1 MNDIRHSSYN
11 HDNPTSSKLTSKQL
25 QKTPPKQHILVHAV
39 KRIHMNKFYIYENI
53 HKFNNEFL

>member
-39 KRIHMNKFYIYENI
+39 KRIHMNKFHTYENI
-53 HKFNNEFL
+53 HKFI